1 MSTFC
6 CQGDHGLVGFHHDS
20 KLRLFAVVGD
30 PFWASAPLYALRL
43 IGALSR
49 VAGASRAVDLEC
61 CQREEATKLLAKV
74 PGIKGGRGKGP
85 ADVHF
90 CSCICFFF
98 KKKCIFPPFSSHVF
112 GAFFKGTNLV
122 AVN

>member
-1 MSTFC
+1 M
-6 CQGDHGLVGFHHDS
+6 CQGDHGIGLGFSHDS
-20 KLRLFAVVGD
+20 KLIRLFEVVGD

-74 PGIKGGRGKGP
+74 LGIKGGRGKGLFVGRELSWWFTILL
-85 ADVHF
+85 D
-90 CSCICFFF
+90 
-98 KKKCIFPPFSSHVF
+98 IFY
-112 GAFFKGTNLV
+112 
-122 AVN
+122 

>member
-1 MSTFC
+1 M
-6 CQGDHGLVGFHHDS
+6 CQGDHGIGLGFSHDP
-20 KLRLFAVVGD
+20 KLIRLFAVVGD

-74 PGIKGGRGKGP
+74 PGIKGGQRER
-85 ADVHF
+85 
-90 CSCICFFF
+90 
-98 KKKCIFPPFSSHVF
+98 
-112 GAFFKGTNLV
+112 
-122 AVN
+122 AVCWP

>member
-1 MSTFC
+1 MIR
-6 CQGDHGLVGFHHDS
+6 
-20 KLRLFAVVGD
+20 LRLFAVVGD

-74 PGIKGGRGKGP
+74 PGKRGTGKG
-85 ADVHF
+85 VQI
-90 CSCICFFF
+90 CIFAVASGFFF
-98 KKKCIFPPFSSHVF
+98 Q
-112 GAFFKGTNLV
+112 
-122 AVN
+122 

>member
-1 MSTFC
+1 M
-6 CQGDHGLVGFHHDS
+6 
-20 KLRLFAVVGD
+20 GD

-43 IGALSR
+43 VGALSR

-74 PGIKGGRGKGP
+74 PGSKEGRGKGLQMCTFVV
-85 ADVHF
+85 AFGFF
-90 CSCICFFF
+90 CSIENVYFLHVPR
-98 KKKCIFPPFSSHVF
+98 IFWSFLRE
-112 GAFFKGTNLV
+112 KML